1 MTDIIAVH
9 GLRKAFGVTQALAG
23 LDLTVSQGEVHGF
36 LGPNGAGKSTTLRV
50 LLGLVRKDAGE
61 ATVFGEDPWSDAVI
75 LHRRLAYV
83 PGDVTLWPN
92 LTGGEVIDLLGRL
105 RGGQDAVRRNALIE
119 RFELDPTKKSRAY
132 SKGNRQKVGLI
143 AALASEAPLLLL
155 DEPTSGLD
163 PLMEAVFREVVAE
176 LRQEGTTILL
186 SSHILSEVEHL
197 ADAVTIIREGVT
209 VEAGRLADLRHL
221 SRTRISA
228 VTTGDPSEV
237 LALPGVH
244 DGAVSHPGES
254 FSLTAHVDADA
265 LDGAM
270 SALARLGLTSLTAAP
285 PTLEELFLAKY
296 VATPAEEPVSEPD
309 EDTEPA
315 DASTEPSE
323 PARS

>member
-1 MTDIIAVH
+1 MQFVDED
-9 GLRKAFGVTQALAG
+9 LRFDPELKARQIFSAL
-23 LDLTVSQGEVHGF
+23 F
-36 LGPNGAGKSTTLRV
+36 KNGQRQFAMEMAER
-50 LLGLVRKDAGE
+50 
-61 ATVFGEDPWSDAVI
+61 
-75 LHRRLAYV
+75 
-83 PGDVTLWPN
+83 
-92 LTGGEVIDLLGRL
+92 IDL
-105 RGGQDAVRRNALIE
+105 DVN
-119 RFELDPTKKSRAY
+119 KAY
-132 SKGNRQKVGLI
+132 GKLSKGNRQKVGLI